1 MWFRR
6 GLSEEDCT
14 NSGRVLFMRK
24 AKIWMCL
31 QFEEYHSILSG
42 PDVEKKSQNLMWS
55 DQISINLFGG
65 QLEETFLIQREKN
78 FTQKSTNHESGNA
91 RVWCGFSSYKVR
103 PIFSI

>member
-14 NSGRVLFMRK
+14 NSGRVPFMRK

-31 QFEEYHSILSG
+31 QFKEYHSILSG

-55 DQISINLFGG
+55 DQISVNLFGC

-78 FTQKSTNHESGNA
+78 FTQKITNHEGGNA
-91 RVWCGFSSYKVR
+91 RVWCWFSSYKVR